1 MMKENRLY
9 LKYIFYIFINTYNWE
24 QIQLVLNWYIQNV
37 IIKYPVYNR
46 SGRDFPP
53 NFQGIVL
60 VADLNDTL
68 CHISRMSKLK
78 IFKIIFP
85 PLGIEP
91 LWHRATT
98 TFLDYKNYNVKIEV
112 VAFNRYNFITCY
124 CSLCVPASDTWRQ
137 YYDYPTNSVT
147 AAVIHDKGN
156 FNLLVNDL
164 RLYYIDIYT

>member
-53 NFQGIVL
+53 NFQGIFVIL
-60 VADLNDTL
+60 AECRNWRYL
-68 CHISRMSKLK
+68 R
-78 IFKIIFP
+78 FYFP
-85 PLGIEP
+85 HWESNPCGTVPRRL
-91 LWHRATT
+91 L
-98 TFLDYKNYNVKIEV
+98 FLDYKNYNLKIEV